1 MTENNAAPAVNDQDN
16 EGTASLAADNRDK
29 EIPVPEAEE
38 PADKEIAAPAASKQD
53 DNVKAVVE
61 ALLFSSD
68 KPLLIEQI
76 KRVLDDLD
84 ANQIR
89 KTLED
94 LKLDYEN
101 SNRGMRIYEIAGG
114 FQMIAATHF
123 ASFLRKLY
131 KGPQSSEKL
140 SRPALETLAIIAYK
154 QPLSKMEIETLRK
167 VNTDGVMATLSDKN
181 LIRVTGR
188 KKAPGRPKVYGT
200 TRQFLEYFGLK
211 SLEELPKIANFPLP
225 PEKQEEGIEKIVE
238 PETQPEKENEPEKT
252 APEN

>member
-1 MTENNAAPAVNDQDN
+1 MM
-16 EGTASLAADNRDK
+16 
-29 EIPVPEAEE
+29 EE
-38 PADKEIAAPAASKQD
+38 DTNKQD
-53 DNVKAVVE
+53 DNVKAVIE

-68 KPLLIEQI
+68 KPLFIEQI
-76 KRVLDDLD
+76 KRVLDNLD

-94 LKLDYEN
+94 LRNEYER
-101 SNRGMRIYEIAGG
+101 SNRGMRVYEVAGG

-123 ASFLRKLY
+123 SSFLRKLY
-131 KGPQSSEKL
+131 KGPQHSDKL

-154 QPLSKMEIETLRK
+154 QPLSKKEIEILRR
-167 VNTDGVMATLSDKN
+167 VNVDGVMATLVDKN

-211 SLEELPKIANFPLP
+211 SLEELPKMDNFPQQV
-225 PEKQEEGIEKIVE
+225 ESIEKTEEIAV
-238 PETQPEKENEPEKT
+238 QPEEKNEIK
-252 APEN
+252 